1 VQKDFTQQIPGAWMG
16 QRFQKK
22 QGIIMKPKNF
32 FASPQSAPDSADK
45 DQRSFLSNLS
55 NAINHD
61 ELCLH
66 YQPRYK
72 LLTGKA
78 EILEAMVR
86 WQRPGVGLLYPE
98 TFIPA
103 AEAHGLIY
111 QLDIWVFEQCCKD
124 LTWLREHLDSSVR
137 LAVNISVLSSESM
150 YFSQKLIE
158 LCDQYQ
164 LSLSD
169 FLIEITVST
178 HSHDIRKAKAFCT
191 TLTDLGAEIC
201 LDDFGSGQSPLIN
214 LFELPV
220 SSIII
225 DRTLVHNLIQ
235 SPRSEIIIKH
245 LISLASDLG
254 IKTIAECIEH
264 VDEYKLLREL
274 GCDQIQGHFMCHPM
288 RGDKL
293 TIADLST

>member
-1 VQKDFTQQIPGAWMG
+1 
-16 QRFQKK
+16 
-22 QGIIMKPKNF
+22 MKPNNF
-32 FASPQSAPDSADK
+32 FTERRSGAESAVD
-45 DQRSFLSNLS
+45 DQRSFLRNLS
-55 NAINHD
+55 RAINQG

-78 EILEAMVR
+78 CMLEALVR
-86 WQRPGVGLLYPE
+86 WQRPDVGLLYPE

-103 AEAHGLIY
+103 AETHGLIY

-124 LTWLREHLDSSVR
+124 LIWLREHLDSSIK

-158 LCDQYQ
+158 LCGQYQ

-264 VDEYKLLREL
+264 GDEYKLLKDL

-288 RGDKL
+288 SGNKL
-293 TIADLST
+293 TLADLST

>member
-1 VQKDFTQQIPGAWMG
+1 MFPEETSYHHETKRV
-16 QRFQKK
+16 
-22 QGIIMKPKNF
+22 F
-32 FASPQSAPDSADK
+32 FPVSSQLLTLADK
-45 DQRSFLSNLS
+45 DQKDFLRNLA
-55 NAINHD
+55 NAINRD

-78 EILEAMVR
+78 EILEALVR

-111 QLDIWVFEQCCKD
+111 SLDIWVFEQCCKD
-124 LTWLREHLDSSVR
+124 LVWLREHLDSTIR

-158 LCDQYQ
+158 LCNQYQ

-225 DRTLVHNLIQ
+225 DRTLIHNLVQ
-235 SPRSEIIIKH
+235 SQRSEIIIKH

-254 IKTIAECIEH
+254 IKTVAECIEH
-264 VDEYKLLREL
+264 VDEYRLLKEL
-274 GCDQIQGHFMCHPM
+274 GCDQIQGYFMCHPM
-288 RGDKL
+288 SGDKL
-293 TIADLST
+293 TLADLST

>member
-1 VQKDFTQQIPGAWMG
+1 MG

-22 QGIIMKPKNF
+22 QGIIMKSKDF
-32 FASPQSAPDSADK
+32 FSSQQSTSDSDDK
-45 DQRSFLSNLS
+45 DEKTFLSNLAK
-55 NAINHD
+55 AIQQD

-72 LLTGKA
+72 SLTGKA
-78 EILEAMVR
+78 EVLEALVR

-98 TFIPA
+98 TFISA
-103 AEAHGLIY
+103 AETHGLIY
-111 QLDIWVFEQCCKD
+111 PLDIWVFEQCCKD
-124 LTWLREHLDSSVR
+124 LIWLRENLDSSIR

-158 LCDQYQ
+158 LCKQYQ

-178 HSHDIRKAKAFCT
+178 HSHDIRKARAFCT
-191 TLTDLGAEIC
+191 TLTNLGAEIC
-201 LDDFGSGQSPLIN
+201 LDDFGTGQSPLIN

-225 DRTLVHNLIQ
+225 DRTLIRNLIQ
-235 SPRSEIIIKH
+235 SQRSEIIIKH

-264 VDEYKLLREL
+264 RDEYKLLKDL
-274 GCDQIQGHFMCHPM
+274 GCDQIQGYFMCHPM
-288 RGDKL
+288 SGNKL
-293 TIADLST
+293 TLADLSN